1 MPTEIPGP
9 KPRLVVGNLFDIQ
22 DEVPIRGVQ
31 RLVDIYG
38 PIYKLSLGGHN
49 RLFVGGFDLFDE
61 LCDETRFYKIPP
73 PALAGDPS
81 KAPRG
86 LFTAASEKDMDW
98 QLAHRILMPAF
109 GPMAIEGMFDGA
121 CSTPPRG
128 LSVYPGS
135 RRKETLTL
143 IPHLC
148 RDARYRHAD
157 GHEMGQERLGEQ
169 GSAHG

>member
-9 KPRLVVGNLFDIQ
+9 KPRLVVGNLFDVQ

-38 PIYKLSLGGHN
+38 PIYKLSLMGHT
-49 RLFVGGFDLFDE
+49 RIFVGGFDLFDE

-81 KAPRG
+81 KAARG
-86 LFTAASEKDMDW
+86 LFTANSEKDIDW

-109 GPMAIEGMFDGA
+109 GPMAIEGMFDGVFPVPLVV
-121 CSTPPRG
+121 C
-128 LSVYPGS
+128 PGTS
-135 RRKETLTL
+135 GKATLT
-143 IPHLC
+143 PVPPC
-148 RDARYRHAD
+148 RDARHRHAN
-157 GHEMGQERLGEQ
+157 GHEMGQERLGDQ